1 MTTYEFERAAKR
13 LVIHETQY
21 EYDEDYKIEDI
32 SVVWMVHL
40 LGSKKCILIDN
51 GQNMRMYEVT
61 YNAGKNE
68 MYLDVYYKH
77 SNMRVDG
84 QYIEELLDLD
94 KPEKKAPIDEIVF

>member
-13 LVIHETQY
+13 LVIHEAQY

-51 GQNMRMYEVT
+51 GKNMRMYEVT

-68 MYLDVYYKH
+68 MYLDVYHKH
-77 SNMRVDG
+77 SNKRVDG
-84 QYIEELLDLD
+84 QGIEELLDL
-94 KPEKKAPIDEIVF
+94 APIDEIVF

>member
-13 LVIHETQY
+13 LVIHEAQY

-51 GQNMRMYEVT
+51 GKNMRMYEVT

-68 MYLDVYYKH
+68 MYLDVYHKH
-77 SNMRVDG
+77 SNKRVDG
-84 QYIEELLDLD
+84 QGIEELLDLD
-94 KPEKKAPIDEIVF
+94 KPEKKAPIDDVF